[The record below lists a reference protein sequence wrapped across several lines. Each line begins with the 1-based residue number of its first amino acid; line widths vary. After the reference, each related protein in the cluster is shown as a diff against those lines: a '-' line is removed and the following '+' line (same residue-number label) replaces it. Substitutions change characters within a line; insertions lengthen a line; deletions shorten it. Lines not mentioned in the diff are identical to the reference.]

1 MKIKRFNESNMENKL
16 PTSKELIFSILSD
29 VKCDNEIEY
38 LKTTKDGQEI
48 LGYMVEEVQNH
59 IDAYRKDIIEKI
71 KHNVSLTDF
80 AQEFMQEGASEA
92 IDMSSIENAYP
103 KNLIK

>member
-1 MKIKRFNESNMENKL
+1 MKIKKFNEANLENNL
-16 PTSKELIFSILSD
+16 PTSKELIFQILD
-29 VKCDNEIEY
+29 EVKCDSEIEY
-38 LKTTKDGQEI
+38 LKSKEGSE
-48 LGYMVEEVQNH
+48 LLEYMIESVQNH

-71 KHNVSLTDF
+71 KSKVSLTDF
-80 AQEFMQEGASEA
+80 AQEFLQEGASDA